1 MVQSESGETS
11 QLVVDDRWVQP
22 LSARPPLREYLKS
35 LVRLQPYI
43 WRDAVGQAFTSGQNT
58 YLGRLWLFLNPLL
71 QVAVFALVFGVLL
84 KTSRGVDNF
93 LGFLTIGVIFFGF
106 MSAGI
111 TKGPT
116 LVRGSQGLLRSFD
129 FPGAILSL
137 SLTVRAFLDNAIPAT
152 LAILMALAFQWGS
165 PISWTIILVIPLYIL
180 MHVFIAGCA
189 LTTSRIGAFV
199 PDFKSVMG
207 VVMRGLFFLS
217 GIFYDIQRFDD
228 KPLIRDI
235 MSINPL
241 YQFLTAFREVVLTGG
256 VPSLERW
263 GYLTL
268 WAFGLFAVG
277 LVFVWRGEPRYKSV
291 R

>member
-1 MVQSESGETS
+1 MVQNESGETS
-11 QLVVDDRWVQP
+11 QLVVDDRWVTP

-35 LVRLQPYI
+35 LVSLQPYI
-43 WRDAVGQAFTSGQNT
+43 WRDAAGQAFTSGQNT
-58 YLGRLWLFLNPLL
+58 YLGRLWVFLNPLL
-71 QVAVFALVFGVLL
+71 QVSVFALVFGVLL

-116 LVRGSQGLLRSFD
+116 LVKGSQGLLRSFD

-137 SLTVRAFLDNAIPAT
+137 SLTVRAALDNAIPAA
-152 LAILMALAFQWGS
+152 LAVLMALAFQWTS
-165 PISWTIILVIPLYIL
+165 PVSWTVVLVIPLYIL
-180 MHVFIAGCA
+180 MHIFIAGCA
-189 LTTSRIGAFV
+189 LITSRIGAFI
-199 PDFKSVMG
+199 PDFKSVVS

-228 KPLIRDI
+228 KPILRDI
-235 MSINPL
+235 MSVNPI
-241 YQFLTAFREVVLTGG
+241 YQFLAAFREVVLTGDL
-256 VPSLERW
+256 PSIGRW
-263 GYLTL
+263 GYLLL
-268 WAFGLFAVG
+268 WAFGLFAGG
-277 LVFVWRGEPRYKSV
+277 LIFVWRGEPRYKSV